1 MMSKGALFVGVVAL
15 VACAGCASGPQSVA
29 VDPTSGGDSVSPAS
43 PPTLPTVPTRIQRCT
58 SGVYNRAADLCV
70 SEGP

>member
-1 MMSKGALFVGVVAL
+1 MMSKGALFLGAVAL
-15 VACAGCASGPQSVA
+15 FASAGCTSGPRSVA
-29 VDPTSGGDSVSPAS
+29 VDPTSGGDGTSAAS
-43 PPTLPTVPTRIQRCT
+43 PRTIQNPPQRCS